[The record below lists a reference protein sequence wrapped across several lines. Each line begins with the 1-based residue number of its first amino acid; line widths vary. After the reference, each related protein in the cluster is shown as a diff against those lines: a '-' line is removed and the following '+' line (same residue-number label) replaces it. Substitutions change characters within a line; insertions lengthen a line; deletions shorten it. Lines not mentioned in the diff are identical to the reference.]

1 MPCRYLP
8 LKPLLHCF
16 THTGSSVLFV
26 DTERAD
32 RIASSTRYLL
42 AKGVRGIVVLD
53 SFVHHSRWE
62 SFDLWEDIMKAVT
75 VDMEALIADDPRL
88 VPEDDAVI
96 IFTSG
101 T

>member
-1 MPCRYLP
+1 M
-8 LKPLLHCF
+8 
-16 THTGSSVLFV
+16 
-26 DTERAD
+26 
-32 RIASSTRYLL
+32 
-42 AKGVRGIVVLD
+42 LD
-53 SFVHHSRWE
+53 SFVHHSRWD

-75 VDMEALIADDPRL
+75 VDMKALIADDPRL